1 MRADMSAGVI
11 FGAFFTKIELEK
23 ISASTKTAATTS
35 ALLLA
40 YFAFQNTLYKC
51 QKMSQEWEVKA
62 VAQLL

>member
-1 MRADMSAGVI
+1 MSAGVI
-11 FGAFFTKIELEK
+11 FGAFFKKIELEK
-23 ISASTKTAATTS
+23 ISASTKTAAVT
-35 ALLLA
+35 ALLA